1 MVDLHSFCL
10 YLPSEMK
17 RLLEYLLLFIVAAV
31 LWGSADTAV
40 SAPSVQDME
49 EIVFNGSITQTSVSA
64 QEHQCNLPR
73 QTSIVSAPSVQNAA
87 RRTSSFQRN
96 NLEFAKCGKVV
107 NSGLRYFI
115 QLQSV
120 IVHSSLAE
128 PGNMLLCLRRL
139 II

>member
-1 MVDLHSFCL
+1 
-10 YLPSEMK
+10 MK
-17 RLLEYLLLFIVAAV
+17 QFLKYLLLLVVAAV
-31 LWGSADTAV
+31 LWGSADDAV

-49 EIVFNGSITQTSVSA
+49 EIVFNGSITPTSVSA

-73 QTSIVSAPSVQNAA
+73 QTSIVNAPSVQNAA
-87 RRTSSFQRN
+87 RRTSTFQRN
-96 NLEFAKCGKVV
+96 NLEFAKCGKVI

-120 IVHSSLAE
+120 TLHSSLAE
-128 PGNMLLCLRRL
+128 PANMLLCLRRL

>member
-1 MVDLHSFCL
+1 
-10 YLPSEMK
+10 MK
-17 RLLEYLLLFIVAAV
+17 QFLKYLLLLVVVAV
-31 LWGSADTAV
+31 LWGSADDAV

-49 EIVFNGSITQTSVSA
+49 EIVFNGSITPTSVSA
-64 QEHQCNLPR
+64 QEPQCNLPR

-87 RRTSSFQRN
+87 RRTSSVQRN
-96 NLEFAKCGKVV
+96 NLEFAKCGKVI

>member
-1 MVDLHSFCL
+1 
-10 YLPSEMK
+10 MK
-17 RLLEYLLLFIVAAV
+17 QFLKYLLLLVVAAV
-31 LWGSADTAV
+31 LWGSADDAV

-49 EIVFNGSITQTSVSA
+49 EIVFNGSITPTSVSA
-64 QEHQCNLPR
+64 KEHQCNLPR
-73 QTSIVSAPSVQNAA
+73 QTSIVNAPSVQNAA
-87 RRTSSFQRN
+87 RRTSTFQRN
-96 NLEFAKCGKVV
+96 NLEFAKSGKVI
-107 NSGLRYFI
+107 NSVLRYFI

>member
-1 MVDLHSFCL
+1 
-10 YLPSEMK
+10 MK
-17 RLLEYLLLFIVAAV
+17 QFLKYLLLLVVAAV
-31 LWGSADTAV
+31 LWGSADDAV

-49 EIVFNGSITQTSVSA
+49 EIVFNGSITPTSVSA

-73 QTSIVSAPSVQNAA
+73 QTSIVNAASVQNAA
-87 RRTSSFQRN
+87 RRTSTFQRN
-96 NLEFAKCGKVV
+96 NLEFAKSGKVI

>member
-1 MVDLHSFCL
+1 
-10 YLPSEMK
+10 MK
-17 RLLEYLLLFIVAAV
+17 RLLEYLLLFTVAAV
-31 LWGSADTAV
+31 LWGSADNAV
-40 SAPSVQDME
+40 CAPSVEGME
-49 EIVFNGSITQTSVSA
+49 EIAFNGSITQTSVSA
-64 QEHQCNLPR
+64 PEHQCNLPR
-73 QTSIVSAPSVQNAA
+73 QTSIVSAPNIQNAA
-87 RRTSSFQRN
+87 RRTSTSQRN
-96 NLEFAKCGKVV
+96 SLEFAKSGKVI

>member
-1 MVDLHSFCL
+1 
-10 YLPSEMK
+10 MK

-31 LWGSADTAV
+31 FWGSADNAV
-40 SAPSVQDME
+40 SAPSME
-49 EIVFNGSITQTSVSA
+49 DIEDIAFNGTIAQTNVSSPQA
-64 QEHQCNLPR
+64 QCNLPR
-73 QTSIVSAPSVQNAA
+73 QTSIVSAPSVQNSA
-87 RRTSSFQRN
+87 RRTGSSHRN
-96 NLEFAKCGKVV
+96 NLEFAKSGKVI
-107 NSGLRYFI
+107 NSGLRYFV

>member
-1 MVDLHSFCL
+1 
-10 YLPSEMK
+10 MK
-17 RLLEYLLLFIVAAV
+17 QFLKCLLLLVVAAV
-31 LWGSADTAV
+31 LWGSADDAV

-49 EIVFNGSITQTSVSA
+49 EIVFNGSITPTSVSA
-64 QEHQCNLPR
+64 QEPQCNLPR
-73 QTSIVSAPSVQNAA
+73 QTSIVNAPSVQNAA
-87 RRTSSFQRN
+87 RRTSTFQRN
-96 NLEFAKCGKVV
+96 NLEFAKSGKVI

>member
-1 MVDLHSFCL
+1 
-10 YLPSEMK
+10 MK
-17 RLLEYLLLFIVAAV
+17 QFLKYLLLLVVAAV
-31 LWGSADTAV
+31 LWGSADDAV
-40 SAPSVQDME
+40 SAPSVQDIE
-49 EIVFNGSITQTSVSA
+49 EIVFNGSITPTSVSA

-73 QTSIVSAPSVQNAA
+73 QTSIVNAPSVQNAA
-87 RRTSSFQRN
+87 RRTSTFQRN
-96 NLEFAKCGKVV
+96 NLEFAKSGKVI

-115 QLQSV
+115 QLQAF

>member
-1 MVDLHSFCL
+1 
-10 YLPSEMK
+10 MK
-17 RLLEYLLLFIVAAV
+17 QFLKCLLLLVVAAV
-31 LWGSADTAV
+31 LWGSADDAV

-49 EIVFNGSITQTSVSA
+49 EIVFNGSIIPTSVSA

-73 QTSIVSAPSVQNAA
+73 QTSIVNAPSVQNAA
-87 RRTSSFQRN
+87 RRTSTFQRN
-96 NLEFAKCGKVV
+96 NLEFAKSGKVI

>member
-1 MVDLHSFCL
+1 
-10 YLPSEMK
+10 MK
-17 RLLEYLLLFIVAAV
+17 QFLKYLLLLVVAAV
-31 LWGSADTAV
+31 LCGSADDAV

-49 EIVFNGSITQTSVSA
+49 EIVFNGSITPTSVSA

-73 QTSIVSAPSVQNAA
+73 QTSIVNAPSVQNAA
-87 RRTSSFQRN
+87 RRTSTFQRN
-96 NLEFAKCGKVV
+96 NLEFAKSGKVI

>member
-1 MVDLHSFCL
+1 
-10 YLPSEMK
+10 MK

-31 LWGSADTAV
+31 LWGSADNAV
-40 SAPSVQDME
+40 SAPSFEDME
-49 EIVFNGSITQTSVSA
+49 EMAFNGSISQTSVSSP
-64 QEHQCNLPR
+64 ESQCNLPR
-73 QTSIVSAPSVQNAA
+73 QTSIVSAPNVQNSA
-87 RRTSSFQRN
+87 RRTASSHRN
-96 NLEFAKCGKVV
+96 NLEFAKSGKVI
-107 NSGLRYFI
+107 NSGLRYFV

>member
-1 MVDLHSFCL
+1 
-10 YLPSEMK
+10 MK
-17 RLLEYLLLFIVAAV
+17 RLLEYLLLFVVAAV
-31 LWGSADTAV
+31 LWGSADDAV
-40 SAPSVQDME
+40 SASSVKEME

-73 QTSIVSAPSVQNAA
+73 QTSIVNAPSVQNAA

-96 NLEFAKCGKVV
+96 NLEFAKCGKII

-120 IVHSSLAE
+120 TLHSSLAE
-128 PGNMLLCLRRL
+128 PANMLLCLRRL

>member
-1 MVDLHSFCL
+1 
-10 YLPSEMK
+10 MK
-17 RLLEYLLLFIVAAV
+17 QFLKYLLLLVVAAV
-31 LWGSADTAV
+31 LWGSADDAV

-87 RRTSSFQRN
+87 RRTSSVQRN
-96 NLEFAKCGKVV
+96 NLEFAKCGKVI

-120 IVHSSLAE
+120 TLHSSLAE
-128 PGNMLLCLRRL
+128 PANMLLCLRRL

>member
-1 MVDLHSFCL
+1 
-10 YLPSEMK
+10 MK
-17 RLLEYLLLFIVAAV
+17 QFLKYLLLLVVAAV
-31 LWGSADTAV
+31 LCGSADDAV
-40 SAPSVQDME
+40 SAPSVQDIE
-49 EIVFNGSITQTSVSA
+49 EIVFNGSITPTSVSA

-73 QTSIVSAPSVQNAA
+73 QTSIVNAPSVQNAA
-87 RRTSSFQRN
+87 RRTSTFQRN
-96 NLEFAKCGKVV
+96 NLEFTKSGKVI

>member
-1 MVDLHSFCL
+1 
-10 YLPSEMK
+10 MK
-17 RLLEYLLLFIVAAV
+17 QFLKYLLLLVVAAV
-31 LWGSADTAV
+31 LWGSADDAV
-40 SAPSVQDME
+40 SAPSVQDIE
-49 EIVFNGSITQTSVSA
+49 EIVFNGSITPTSVSA

-73 QTSIVSAPSVQNAA
+73 QTSIVNAPSVQNAA
-87 RRTSSFQRN
+87 RRTSTFQRN
-96 NLEFAKCGKVV
+96 NLEFTKSGKVI

>member
-1 MVDLHSFCL
+1 
-10 YLPSEMK
+10 MK
-17 RLLEYLLLFIVAAV
+17 QFLKYLLLLVVAAV
-31 LWGSADTAV
+31 LWGSADDAV
-40 SAPSVQDME
+40 SAPSVQNME
-49 EIVFNGSITQTSVSA
+49 EIVFNGSITPTSVSA

-73 QTSIVSAPSVQNAA
+73 QTSIVNAPSVQNAA
-87 RRTSSFQRN
+87 RRTSTFQRN
-96 NLEFAKCGKVV
+96 NLEFTKSGKVI

>member
-1 MVDLHSFCL
+1 
-10 YLPSEMK
+10 MK
-17 RLLEYLLLFIVAAV
+17 QFLKYLLLLVVAAV
-31 LWGSADTAV
+31 LWGSADDAV

-49 EIVFNGSITQTSVSA
+49 EIVFNGSITPTSVSA

-73 QTSIVSAPSVQNAA
+73 QTSIVNAPSVQNAA
-87 RRTSSFQRN
+87 RRTSTFQRN
-96 NLEFAKCGKVV
+96 NLEFTKSGKVI

>member
-1 MVDLHSFCL
+1 
-10 YLPSEMK
+10 MK
-17 RLLEYLLLFIVAAV
+17 QFLKYLLLLVVAAV
-31 LWGSADTAV
+31 LWGSADDAV

-49 EIVFNGSITQTSVSA
+49 EIVFNGSITPTSVSA
-64 QEHQCNLPR
+64 QEPQCNLPR
-73 QTSIVSAPSVQNAA
+73 QTSIVNAPSVQNAA
-87 RRTSSFQRN
+87 RRTSTFQRN
-96 NLEFAKCGKVV
+96 NLEFTKSGKVI

>member
-1 MVDLHSFCL
+1 
-10 YLPSEMK
+10 MK
-17 RLLEYLLLFIVAAV
+17 RLLEYLLLFIVTAV
-31 LWGSADTAV
+31 LWGSADNAV
-40 SAPSVQDME
+40 YAPVVEDLE
-49 EIVFNGSITQTSVSA
+49 DIAYTGSITQTSVSA
-64 QEHQCNLPR
+64 PEHQCNLPR

>member
-1 MVDLHSFCL
+1 
-10 YLPSEMK
+10 MK
-17 RLLEYLLLFIVAAV
+17 QFLKCLLLLVVAAV
-31 LWGSADTAV
+31 LWGSADDAV

-49 EIVFNGSITQTSVSA
+49 EIVFNGSIIPTGVSA
-64 QEHQCNLPR
+64 QEPQCNLPR

-87 RRTSSFQRN
+87 RRTSSVQRN
-96 NLEFAKCGKVV
+96 NLEFAKCGKVI

-120 IVHSSLAE
+120 TLHSSLAE
-128 PGNMLLCLRRL
+128 PANMLLCLRRL